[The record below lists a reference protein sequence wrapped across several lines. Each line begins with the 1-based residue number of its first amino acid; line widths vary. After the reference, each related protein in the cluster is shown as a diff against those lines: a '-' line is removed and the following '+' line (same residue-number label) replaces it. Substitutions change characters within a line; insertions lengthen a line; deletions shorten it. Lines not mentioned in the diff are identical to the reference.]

1 LKFNS
6 LKTKVLFW
14 FALSTLIT
22 LFLFNWALYY
32 FLEQNTKLSIQNKLY
47 DKAVFI
53 NKKIINNVSIDKL
66 FEAEELKTLDV
77 AIVKENKIIFKKGKV
92 EFDNYLEFIKKDDSF
107 FVFNRDNSLNGMYI
121 LRVSNPFKGA
131 ILFYQYNVD
140 EEITKEFKQIK
151 QILIILEPVL
161 FILLLLL
168 ASRLVD
174 KILRS
179 IKDITSTANEIYVNN
194 FSKEIPQPKYDD
206 EIKELVDSFNK
217 MIIRLKDGV
226 EHLEQFN
233 SDVSHE
239 LKTPLTVIRGEV
251 EITLNKIRDPKYYEK
266 SLKTIDNEART
277 ITEIVD
283 NLLLLTKYTKENIEQ
298 TFDVISLDSILLNT
312 IDKFKNQV
320 KIKNI
325 KLNIEKLN
333 PIQMNANSVLIATV
347 FSNLID
353 NAIKYSKENTN
364 INISLYEDDN
374 IHFIIEDTGIG
385 MEEKHLNKIT
395 KRFYRVDPSRNKK
408 VKGFGLGLSIVQN
421 SVFLHNGD
429 MKISSE
435 EQKGTKI
442 EILF

>member
-1 LKFNS
+1 M
-6 LKTKVLFW
+6 
-14 FALSTLIT
+14 
-22 LFLFNWALYY
+22 
-32 FLEQNTKLSIQNKLY
+32 
-47 DKAVFI
+47 
-53 NKKIINNVSIDKL
+53 
-66 FEAEELKTLDV
+66 DV

-325 KLNIEKLN
+325 K
-333 PIQMNANSVLIATV
+333 PI
-347 FSNLID
+347 
-353 NAIKYSKENTN
+353 
-364 INISLYEDDN
+364 
-374 IHFIIEDTGIG
+374 
-385 MEEKHLNKIT
+385 
-395 KRFYRVDPSRNKK
+395 K
-408 VKGFGLGLSIVQN
+408 V
-421 SVFLHNGD
+421 
-429 MKISSE
+429 
-435 EQKGTKI
+435 
-442 EILF
+442 ILFFIF